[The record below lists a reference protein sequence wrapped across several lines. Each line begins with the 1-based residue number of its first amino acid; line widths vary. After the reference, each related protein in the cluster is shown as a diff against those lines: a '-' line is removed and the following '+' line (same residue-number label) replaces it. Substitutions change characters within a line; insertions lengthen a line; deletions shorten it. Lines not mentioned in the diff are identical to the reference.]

1 MFFGLFQI
9 GNYTVSLADV
19 IVAAVCVVG
28 LTLLLVFIISDIKK
42 QSRKKVVFP
51 ERKEA
56 SEEKVSGN
64 SDKELYEAAAKAAS
78 SSGAASI
85 GVIGAADKKQ
95 AKRAV
100 KAAVRA
106 AKNAPSDK
114 TDPVVALLGFDPYA
128 PVDTESCEIAETFY
142 DTAQET
148 EDMRVL
154 REKMRVAAGMERKIS
169 ELKARQEKII
179 YELGKVSRYLRDN
192 RVVIVSAEAVGEKLR
207 QELNSL
213 TADKKTAKKNKDSIM
228 RVSSE
233 LENSVRTAEELKRN
247 VELKSA
253 EERMLKEAQ
262 SYIGGELSRAERD
275 LSFVNADI
283 DRLNESVG
291 LELKKIENDNRAR
304 ALMNKYRELKPLL
317 VDVNSAF
324 RAIGKL
330 DASLNDVHASKH
342 ELRVKLDG
350 LMADLKTA
358 YGPGEAQLTSQ
369 KVGEINKRM
378 LVLDAEEENLIRKKE
393 DKINEFKSAKRRA
406 NEFLDGEKY
415 ELEDIVVAE
424 DKVVGELEY
433 EQLKTEYETKKDETA
448 ARYAAAQSKYDQI
461 ISRKI
466 KFKKNQDAQKRAYE
480 EEIQSALKELKAAR
494 TESEK
499 AANDFDRIL
508 PSLSPMS
515 LVASGSGVISKERL
529 SRRASVGAEKDLIAA
544 ERVRRETA
552 AAVSVKD
559 DEPVKT
565 PEPSDYPV
573 RRQTSGKSSNLP
585 AGPSASQL
593 DRLMNRLNE
602 LERIA
607 VKEKEQRALARA
619 ERGYSV
625 PMNKIERRKAQVVNM
640 RKNLKYIDSPRAA
653 REFKHKLYQLSISLD
668 EEELSD
674 NVLSEMIRRTMNEAT
689 YLGEKAGEKRYTG
702 RGYRSPYDLD

>member
-42 QSRKKVVFP
+42 QSGKKVVFP
-51 ERKEA
+51 ERKDA
-56 SEEKVSGN
+56 SDEKAADS
-64 SDKELYEAAAKAAS
+64 ELNEAAAKAAS
-78 SSGAASI
+78 GSGASAI

-106 AKNAPSDK
+106 SKNAPAEK
-114 TDPVVALLGFDPYA
+114 PDPVVALLGFDPYS
-128 PVDTESCEIAETFY
+128 PVDVEGCEIAETFY
-142 DTAQET
+142 DAAQET

-154 REKMRVAAGMERKIS
+154 REKMRVAAGMERKVS
-169 ELKARQEKII
+169 ELKTRQEKVI

-192 RVVIVSAEAVGEKLR
+192 RVVIVSAEAVGEKLK

-233 LENSVRTAEELKRN
+233 LENSARTAEELRRN
-247 VELKSA
+247 VELKGA
-253 EERMLKEAQ
+253 EEKMLKEAQ
-262 SYIGGELSRAERD
+262 SYLGAEISRAERD

-283 DRLNESVG
+283 DRLNDSVG

-324 RAIGKL
+324 RAIGRL

-350 LMADLKTA
+350 LMTDLKTA
-358 YGPGEAQLTSQ
+358 YGPGEAQLMSQ

-393 DKINEFKSAKRRA
+393 DQISEFKSAKRRA

-433 EQLKTEYETKKDETA
+433 EQLKTEYETKKNETA

-461 ISRKI
+461 ISRKV

-515 LVASGSGVISKERL
+515 LIASGSGVISKERL
-529 SRRASVGAEKDLIAA
+529 SRRASVGTDRDLIAA

-552 AAVSVKD
+552 ASVKTEASSVKD
-559 DEPVKT
+559 EPAVY
-565 PEPSDYPV
+565 PIRQPSA
-573 RRQTSGKSSNLP
+573 GKSANLP
-585 AGPSASQL
+585 ARPSASQL

-619 ERGYSV
+619 GREYSV

-674 NVLSEMIRRTMNEAT
+674 NLLSEMIRRTMNEAT

-702 RGYRSPYDLD
+702 RGYRSPYDMD